1 MDSEMGGLLSFTT
14 DEDPDDD
21 DVVPPGL
28 LLLGVEPLVGVILLL
43 V

>member
-1 MDSEMGGLLSFTT
+1 MGGLLSFTT
-14 DEDPDDD
+14 DDDPDDE
-21 DVVPPGL
+21 VVPPGL

>member
-1 MDSEMGGLLSFTT
+1 MDSVMGGLLSFTT
-14 DEDPDDD
+14 DDDPDDEV
-21 DVVPPGL
+21 VVPG

>member
-1 MDSEMGGLLSFTT
+1 MDSVMGGLLSFTT
-14 DEDPDDD
+14 DDDPDD